1 MKRILHYPYQGFCRE
16 QNRWVYGFLYDA
28 TPIYCFQEDYE
39 TQGRALFILVPG
51 FADWGMPRPVEQYP
65 VIADSVGMYTGVTV
79 HFNGKDCPLYTGMLL
94 DVCDANGRRE
104 KLTVSGPDGG
114 CFVCGGD
121 EYPSTPLSELL
132 EIHNVSDRDFA

>member
-1 MKRILHYPYQGFCRE
+1 MKRSLHYPYQGFCRE
-16 QNRWVYGFLYDA
+16 QNRWVSGFLYDA

-79 HFNGKDCPLYTGMLL
+79 HLNGKDCPIYTGMLL

-104 KLTVSGPDGG
+104 NLTVSGPDGG